1 MSVSA
6 ELQKAIYDALVADA
20 GVGALVGDRIYDGA
34 PTGAQFPYITFG
46 PADSVGEDLQ
56 CITARTESVQLDV
69 WSRDQGRMHPCKA
82 ICDAVKDALHLAN
95 LSLTVNALVL
105 IRVDGVRVFLDRDG
119 ITAHG
124 VVTVEAEL
132 EEISG

>member
-6 ELQKAIYDALVADA
+6 ELQKAIYDALIADA

-34 PTGAQFPYITFG
+34 PSGQVFPCITFG
-46 PADSVGEDLQ
+46 PTDSRPDDMD
-56 CITARTESVQLDV
+56 CIAGRSETVQLDV
-69 WSRDQGRMHPCKA
+69 WSREHGRMRPCKE
-82 ICDAVKDALHLAN
+82 ICDAVKDALHLAG

-105 IRVDGVRVFLDRDG
+105 IRVEGVRVFLDRDG

-124 VVTVEAEL
+124 VLTVEAEL
-132 EEISG
+132 EEA